1 MEVMKNPFCKPRK
14 MSFPRIIEQFETIY
28 IFLFILSS
36 LNYSIDKFR
45 VFLYQDKKETGGTK
59 ANEREGETQASKR
72 SKLSRPMLST
82 LLQPRPQPSGA
93 VSKVLV
99 ELNDYHKEPH
109 VTNEAGEFVLS
120 FSPIQYWKM
129 NNYRFSALAPIP
141 SDVMGVPASSA
152 NIERAFSTAVDLKS
166 AKRNKIKSA
175 LFHMLLH

>member
-1 MEVMKNPFCKPRK
+1 

-99 ELNDYHKEPH
+99 ELNDDHKEPL

-141 SDVMGVPASSA
+141 IKLFGAILFSKHYLKFFCILKTFHIDSSHFA
-152 NIERAFSTAVDLKS
+152 LKNFITWNKQISINFLDL
-166 AKRNKIKSA
+166 I
-175 LFHMLLH
+175 